1 MKTIEVTFTNGETA
15 IKRVIKTS
23 ANLDLSKVVGTVC
36 SDLFRLVSLQDKTKT
51 KLFSLSKPF
60 EMRVIT
66 DNDVVIDTTK
76 ISSEFKTRFK
86 LNNTAKRKRAFA
98 KTVYTV
104 IEFVS
109 TKTKVVTVENLERK
123 LEREIIDN
131 ELAV

>member
-1 MKTIEVTFTNGETA
+1 MKTIEVTFSNGNTQ
-15 IKRVIKTS
+15 IKRAIKTS
-23 ANLDLSKVVGTVC
+23 AELNLSKVVGTVC
-36 SDLFRLVSLQDKTKT
+36 SDLFRLVSLQNKTKT

-66 DNDVVIDTTK
+66 DEVVIDTAK

-98 KTVYTV
+98 QTVFAV
-104 IEFVS
+104 LEFAN
-109 TKTKVVTVENLERK
+109 TKTKVVTVENLEK
-123 LEREIIDN
+123 QLERQIIAD

>member
-1 MKTIEVTFTNGETA
+1 MKTIEVTFSNGETQ
-15 IKRVIKTS
+15 IKRAIKTS

-36 SDLFRLVSLQDKTKT
+36 SDLFRLVSLQNKTKT

-60 EMRVIT
+60 EMRVVTDEIT
-66 DNDVVIDTTK
+66 IDTTK

-98 KTVYTV
+98 QTVYTV
-104 IEFVS
+104 IEFAN
-109 TKTKVVTVENLERK
+109 TKTKVTTVERLEAELERQ
-123 LEREIIDN
+123 IIAD

>member
-1 MKTIEVTFTNGETA
+1 MKTIEVTFSNADTK
-15 IKRVIKTS
+15 IKREIKTS

-36 SDLFRLVSLQDKTKT
+36 SDLFRLVSLQNKTKT

-60 EMRVIT
+60 EMRVVTDEIT
-66 DNDVVIDTTK
+66 IDTTK

-98 KTVYTV
+98 QTVYTV
-104 IEFVS
+104 IEFAN
-109 TKTKVVTVENLERK
+109 TKTKVTTVERLEAELERQ
-123 LEREIIDN
+123 IIAD